1 MPPATAVTSLDN
13 GRASLETD
21 VRSISEKLSV
31 AGGSGEHYRLKGA
44 GPTPYSRT
52 ADGLAVLRS
61 SVREF
66 LCSEAMHHLGVPTTR
81 ALSLVTTGETV
92 VRDMFYDGR
101 PRDEQ
106 GAVVCRVAP
115 SFSRFGSFEIFAVR
129 KDAGVLKQLAD
140 YTIRTDFPHLGEP
153 SPAVYLQWF
162 REVCLRTAEMIV
174 QWMRVGFVHGVM
186 NTDNMSILGLT
197 IDYGPY
203 GWLENFDPNWT
214 PNTTDAGRRRY
225 RFGNQ
230 PDIAHWNLGQ
240 FAESI
245 LPLVRDVEPLQDALN
260 GYTADFQAG
269 WQAMMAR
276 KLGWQRFEPDTDA
289 ELVSELLA
297 ILELVET
304 DMTLFHRR
312 WHRSMSIRSRHRHFI
327 DRTLDGR
334 LLCPRS
340 VNRRLPQASWG
351 MDTVVPGSR
360 SKRRHASR

>member
-1 MPPATAVTSLDN
+1 MRYLP
-13 GRASLETD
+13 
-21 VRSISEKLSV
+21 
-31 AGGSGEHYRLKGA
+31 
-44 GPTPYSRT
+44 
-52 ADGLAVLRS
+52 
-61 SVREF
+61 
-66 LCSEAMHHLGVPTTR
+66 
-81 ALSLVTTGETV
+81 
-92 VRDMFYDGR
+92 
-101 PRDEQ
+101 
-106 GAVVCRVAP
+106 
-115 SFSRFGSFEIFAVR
+115 FG
-129 KDAGVLKQLAD
+129 KDAGVLKQLVD

-153 SPAVYLQWF
+153 SPTVYLQWF

-260 GYTADFQAG
+260 GYTTDFQAG

-276 KLGWQRFEPDTDA
+276 KLGWRRFEPDTDA

-312 WHRSMSIRSRHRHFI
+312 LTQVDVHSAVVTDTLLIEPLMDAYYVPDQLTADYRARLGAWIRSYR
-327 DRTLDGR
+327 DRVRKDAMPHDER
-334 LLCPRS
+334 
-340 VNRRLPQASWG
+340 NRRMNAVNPKYVPAKTTLPNWPSTG
-351 MDTVVPGSR
+351 PSR
-360 SKRRHASR
+360 ETTRWFMNYWSCCGIHTANNPSTKHLAAKTSGLGTTPRGLLNAVLQFLGNEDGPRVGGRWFS